1 MNKSLEIKLSI
12 TNLSPEASN
21 SENKYKKIV
30 KKNYEQ
36 NETNLYFFQFNNL
49 TNNPFSN
56 LNSQ

>member
-1 MNKSLEIKLSI
+1 MVEKNMN
-12 TNLSPEASN
+12 
-21 SENKYKKIV
+21 
-30 KKNYEQ
+30 Q